1 MTDFFNSIFAWF
13 DSLNWSEW
21 TLLILGALFAA
32 SLIFSGED
40 KKLLDANGV
49 PVVEDD
55 YPANGSDTITCTV
68 PGQPV
73 IVLRPN
79 EFSSF
84 DEAYTGIWEVT
95 LRNGNCILLPMQY
108 TTILDNSMDISTL

>member
-1 MTDFFNSIFAWF
+1 MF
-13 DSLNWSEW
+13 DTISQYIDNLPWW
-21 TLLILGALFAA
+21 GWVLFILALF
-32 SLIFSGED
+32 IFGSMLFEEEEVI
-40 KKLLDANGV
+40 DANGV

-95 LRNGNCILLPMQY
+95 LRNWNCILLPMQY
-108 TTILDNSMDISTL
+108 TTILDNSMDISTI